1 MPSEL
6 ANKLFCFVKMIV
18 ARSYA
23 FQIRQAQTNSETD
36 CRICMESCPDL
47 FIFNCGHAS
56 FCETCIHGMTRNR
69 ITNCPVCRNP
79 STSFTNCRQFL
90 PFSRRFFPDNEY
102 RRNLPQIEDRI
113 EFEKLDKWIEHPNIQ
128 RLDFSTHHPIF
139 LEIKKI
145 FEVILKIDR
154 SVMDDWKYKNTFI
167 NVERSHYDTYEV
179 KKVIFVQMDWID
191 SFVTSFIWHL
201 YH

>member
-1 MPSEL
+1 
-6 ANKLFCFVKMIV
+6 
-18 ARSYA
+18 
-23 FQIRQAQTNSETD
+23 
-36 CRICMESCPDL
+36 MESCPDL
-47 FIFNCGHAS
+47 FIFNCGHSS
-56 FCETCIHGMTRNR
+56 FCETCIHGMTHNG
-69 ITNCPVCRNP
+69 IANCPVCRNP

-145 FEVILKIDR
+145 FEVILKMDR
-154 SVMDDWKYKNTFI
+154 SVMDDWKYKNTFL
-167 NVERSHYDTYEV
+167 NVERSHYDKYDA
-179 KKVIFVQMDWID
+179 KKVQFVAMNWID